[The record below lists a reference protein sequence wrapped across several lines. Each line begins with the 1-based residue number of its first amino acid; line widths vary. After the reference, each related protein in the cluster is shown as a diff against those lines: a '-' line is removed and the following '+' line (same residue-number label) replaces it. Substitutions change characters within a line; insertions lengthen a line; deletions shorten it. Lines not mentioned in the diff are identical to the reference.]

1 MKIALPRRINAQIA
15 LLLLVCVALFHAA
28 VTSILLFFSPG
39 PADPRNAM
47 ANTTLSALIAL
58 NTTPAPDRARLAEVL
73 NKFLPELNISFSTPK
88 EAISVTVPDFSLFN
102 RRLPAEVKARVIR
115 TGEDEKLLATLQDG
129 QEVEFAVNAPHPDF
143 VGVARLG

>member
-58 NTTPAPDRARLAEVL
+58 NTTPAPDARDS
-73 NKFLPELNISFSTPK
+73 PRS
-88 EAISVTVPDFSLFN
+88 
-102 RRLPAEVKARVIR
+102 
-115 TGEDEKLLATLQDG
+115 
-129 QEVEFAVNAPHPDF
+129 
-143 VGVARLG
+143 

>member
-129 QEVEFAVNAPHPDF
+129 QEVEFAVNSPHPDF